1 MHRVYCAEVKKAAEI
16 SMGVEITETDL
27 SHIQELCERVVE
39 LTEYRAS
46 LSSYLKN
53 RPRARTLSRLFA
65 SRGALS
71 SVV

>member
-1 MHRVYCAEVKKAAEI
+1 MKKAAEI

-46 LSSYLKN
+46 LWTATTTLISTNYLAQRK
-53 RPRARTLSRLFA
+53 THQKF
-65 SRGALS
+65 
-71 SVV
+71 